1 LNIVAVALIAVAAA
15 VIGDNIGY
23 AVGFFGGRRLVE

>member
-1 LNIVAVALIAVAAA
+1 VALIAVAAA